1 MLALQQQLQLQQQQQ
16 QRFLMGAMAGM
27 NFNSQQSMLA
37 QQPQSF
43 GFQPFQG
50 NSLQNPFMQ
59 DRQLQR
65 IQSQRI
71 VVNTSIESSI
81 ESSIEIC
88 PLIPNSER

>member
-1 MLALQQQLQLQQQQQ
+1 
-16 QRFLMGAMAGM
+16 MGAMAGM

-59 DRQLQR
+59 DRQLHQ

-71 VVNTSIESSI
+71 IVNTSI

-88 PLIPNSER
+88 PLIVQTVNDDTISKNQ